1 MTTTDLPA
9 ASRSGARPRAAWVE
23 DVALTGSRYIVELLD
38 PAERTSGGI
47 WLPER
52 CQDNWTHGVVRGAGP
67 GDLIGDQRTVMWLE
81 PGDEALFTMHA
92 FHSFGAPHRVGWVRD
107 EDVVAYLTDGEV
119 LAANDWVMIEQ
130 DEDEPDPSATIAY
143 AEEWR
148 PKPLHGRVVGC
159 GPGLLRRTGPLAGAR
174 KPVQWL
180 MGFAPNRRR
189 LLSGMRVWWSREC
202 ELISMGRETLE
213 RVFVQAESLLFIEED

>member
-1 MTTTDLPA
+1 M
-9 ASRSGARPRAAWVE
+9 
-23 DVALTGSRYIVELLD
+23 VELLD

-92 FHSFGAPHRVGWVRD
+92 FHSLGPPHRVGWVRD
-107 EDVVAYLTDGEV
+107 EDVVAYVRDREV
-119 LAANDWVMIEQ
+119 LPYNDWLMIEQ
-130 DEDEPDPSATIAY
+130 DEDEPDPPATIAY

-148 PKPLHGRVVGC
+148 PKPLHGIIRGV
-159 GPGLLRRTGPLAGAR
+159 GPGLFRRGSVLGPSR
-174 KPVQWL
+174 KPIAWL
-180 MGFAPNRRR
+180 MGFPWLAGPT
-189 LLSGMRVWWSREC
+189 LMGLRVWWSREC

-213 RVFVQAESLLFIEED
+213 RVFVQAENLLFIEEK